1 MAPVLFER
9 GPFEVNR
16 SGLVVAAAIVLAG
29 LVLRKELDRLA
40 ARGETAYASS
50 SA

>member
-1 MAPVLFER
+1 MRPVLFEL
-9 GPFEVNR
+9 GPFEVN
-16 SGLVVAAAIVLAG
+16 SWGLMVAIAVVLVG
-29 LVLRKELDRLA
+29 FVLRRKLDRLA